1 MADDPERADDPTGG
15 GPAGDAAEADDAAGP
30 SSDGSGADST
40 SGGNEADDAS
50 PGVEDDAGP
59 GEHGGEV
66 GDDGDDVSSGV
77 DDAGAGEGADGA
89 AGDDPDDD
97 AHPGVDGSEPGEA
110 GADADDGAGA
120 DADAESW
127 VPEPSAEIETVSF
140 EDDAETT
147 DDAGADSDD
156 ADTETTDD
164 AGADSDDAGAAD
176 EESEADEWWNADWDG
191 SSMSD
196 AESLVDDPDAGE
208 TTDADA
214 TSEAPSVPDDGVPDE
229 VDASD
234 AADAYATDAT
244 DAYAT
249 DGDGA
254 TATGAAAV
262 DPEAPVVDETATG
275 STDYAY
281 SYGDDDWDVGSGGPE
296 SDVEMPLT
304 EHIEEMVRRLAV
316 VFAVGG
322 LITLLLFPGADLAN
336 AYLGTELISATD
348 VINHLWDK
356 HIPGTTANPERR
368 PRLYGPLELL
378 MTELKVAGLGGLI
391 VGLPVLVYE
400 TYLFMR
406 PGLYPNERRYY
417 LMAVPTSVVL
427 AAIGVAFAHFAV
439 LPAIFAYFTSY
450 TTGTAI
456 VAFGLRETFNLILI
470 LMGYMAIVFQI
481 PLFIMLAIMMDLVTA
496 DWLRERRLI
505 FWGAFLGLSFI
516 ATPDPTGMA
525 PIIVGATMIV
535 LFEGTLGVLKY
546 TTGRST
552 AG

>member
-40 SGGNEADDAS
+40 SGENEAD
-50 PGVEDDAGP
+50 
-59 GEHGGEV
+59 
-66 GDDGDDVSSGV
+66 
-77 DDAGAGEGADGA
+77 
-89 AGDDPDDD
+89 
-97 AHPGVDGSEPGEA
+97 
-110 GADADDGAGA
+110 

-156 ADTETTDD
+156 A
-164 AGADSDDAGAAD
+164 GADSDDAGAAD
-176 EESEADEWWNADWDG
+176 EESGADEWWNADWDG

-208 TTDADA
+208 TTDAAPDDAGTDAGETTDADA

-229 VDASD
+229 ADASD
-234 AADAYATDAT
+234 AADGHATDAT

-281 SYGDDDWDVGSGGPE
+281 SYGDDDWDVGSGGPD

-546 TTGRST
+546 TTGRSRS
-552 AG
+552 